1 MTHRGPA
8 LDLADRSG
16 LQGQDRERMSTI
28 SSALAFSV
36 VISPPPVD
44 TRCTWIGQERN
55 QSRTMLPEIC
65 LQGDV
70 DVAALSPLLHGMLLS
85 VSYADGEG
93 GIGLTA
99 TGAMNRKF
107 VHWAA
112 ENFLW
117 PGFTAEDLYSMH
129 KVLNENDM
137 RPLWVV
143 RDMTRHLKLLC
154 RRKNVLLPTKRGR
167 EFLANPQAFFDL
179 IATDYLYSYI
189 HATERKEA
197 VQERLRWWRMFLNL
211 LNIKARE
218 GCTPLDLVK
227 ILYPDTAPLSDTE
240 MTVEAWDLK
249 YELQYGVLRRLC
261 WLGLLFEAREGL
273 SLLDD
278 GTFHKTPL
286 WTACLQLE
294 SDTQSDIGVH

>member
-1 MTHRGPA
+1 
-8 LDLADRSG
+8 
-16 LQGQDRERMSTI
+16 
-28 SSALAFSV
+28 
-36 VISPPPVD
+36 
-44 TRCTWIGQERN
+44 
-55 QSRTMLPEIC
+55 MLPKIC

-70 DVAALSPLLHGMLLS
+70 DIAALSPLLRSMLLA
-85 VSYADGEG
+85 VAYADGEG

-112 ENFLW
+112 VHFLW
-117 PGFTAEDLYSMH
+117 PGFTAEDLYSMN

-137 RPLWVV
+137 PPLWVLH
-143 RDMTRHLKLLC
+143 DMTRHLKLLC

-167 EFLANPQAFFDL
+167 EFLVNPHAFFDL

-197 VQERLRWWRMFLNL
+197 IQALLRWWRMFLNL
-211 LNIKARE
+211 LNIKTRE
-218 GCTPLDLVK
+218 GCTAMEFVK
-227 ILYPDTAPLSDTE
+227 ILYPDTAHLSDTE
-240 MTVEAWDLK
+240 MTVEAWKLK
-249 YELQYGVLRRLC
+249 SEIQYGVLRRLC
-261 WLGLLFEAREGL
+261 WHEAREGL
-273 SLLDD
+273 TLLHD

-286 WTACLQLE
+286 WAACLQLE

>member
-1 MTHRGPA
+1 
-8 LDLADRSG
+8 
-16 LQGQDRERMSTI
+16 
-28 SSALAFSV
+28 
-36 VISPPPVD
+36 
-44 TRCTWIGQERN
+44 
-55 QSRTMLPEIC
+55 MLPKIC

-70 DVAALSPLLHGMLLS
+70 DIAALSPLLRGMLLA
-85 VSYADGEG
+85 VAYAQREG

-117 PGFTAEDLYSMH
+117 PRFTAKDLYSMH

-137 RPLWVV
+137 PPLCVV
-143 RDMTRHLKLLC
+143 HDLTRYLKLLR
-154 RRKNVLLPTKRGR
+154 RRKNVLLPTKRGL
-167 EFLANPQAFFDL
+167 EFLVNPHAFFDL

-197 VQERLRWWRMFLNL
+197 IQARLRWWRMYLNL
-211 LNIKARE
+211 LNIKTRE
-218 GCTPLDLVK
+218 GCKAMDIVK
-227 ILYPDTAPLSDTE
+227 ILYPDIAHLSDTE
-240 MTVEAWDLK
+240 ITVDAWDLK
-249 YELQYGVLRRLC
+249 FELQYGVLRRLC